1 MPDLLRPET
10 FCSHDSGTIV
20 MMANDTPRCGDC
32 HAEMVWV
39 ARSDLEALR
48 RSPSERERE
57 LQRLLNTRT
66 SSLVRISQYLREVGI
81 G

>member
-1 MPDLLRPET
+1 MPELLRPEESCT
-10 FCSHDSGTIV
+10 HDGGTIV
-20 MMANDTPRCGDC
+20 MTAGDVPRCGDC
-32 HAEMVWV
+32 HTEMVWI
-39 ARSDLEALR
+39 AKSDYEKLR
-48 RSPSERERE
+48 RSPTERERE